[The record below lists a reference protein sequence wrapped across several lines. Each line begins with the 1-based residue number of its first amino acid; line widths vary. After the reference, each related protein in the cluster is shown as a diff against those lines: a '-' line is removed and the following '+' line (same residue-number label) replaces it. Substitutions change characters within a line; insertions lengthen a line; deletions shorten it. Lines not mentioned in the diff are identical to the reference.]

1 MARKHWISIIKC
13 VEHTSNDTDSK
24 VDQGPKEL
32 YYNLDSKLTKPQLIG
47 SRDDLI
53 DFLQTKNNE
62 CEILL
67 VVDSEL
73 RNTASGTPWILDH
86 RDAK

>member
-1 MARKHWISIIKC
+1 MARKHWISIIKY
-13 VEHTSNDTDSK
+13 VDHSNDNSDGK
-24 VDQGPKEL
+24 VDQQPNEL
-32 YYNLDSKLTKPQLIG
+32 YYNLDSKLNKPQLIG
-47 SRDDLI
+47 SRDNLI
-53 DFLQTKNNE
+53 DFLRTKNNE

-86 RDAK
+86 RDAN